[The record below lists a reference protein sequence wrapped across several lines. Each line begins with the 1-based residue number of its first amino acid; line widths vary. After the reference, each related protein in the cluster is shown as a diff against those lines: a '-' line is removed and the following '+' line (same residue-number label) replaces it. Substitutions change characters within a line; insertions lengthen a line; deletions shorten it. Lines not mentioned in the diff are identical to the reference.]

1 MGLLGFLEGGG
12 SGLITGLAGTI
23 AGAISSSKDRDLQ
36 QKLQQQQ
43 MQYGREIYALQSA
56 DENRRMEQQNQWK
69 KKDTAQGGATN
80 VAGQPT

>member
-23 AGAISSSKDRDLQ
+23 AGAISSSKDRHHQ

-43 MQYGREIYALQSA
+43 IAIS
-56 DENRRMEQQNQWK
+56 
-69 KKDTAQGGATN
+69 
-80 VAGQPT
+80 